1 MSDEKITTEVLT
13 NEARMLQQ
21 MITKLDEQLEEIQMS
36 RLKLVT
42 VQGCLLEKLGL
53 DAEQLELP
61 FKECVESAKGPLLDE
76 IAREGAN

>member
-1 MSDEKITTEVLT
+1 MSDYKITTEVLT

-53 DAEQLELP
+53 EVEQLELP
-61 FKECVESAKGPLLDE
+61 FIEGVESAVGPLLDE
-76 IAREGAN
+76 IAGKGA

>member
-1 MSDEKITTEVLT
+1 MSNEKITTEVLT

-42 VQGCLLEKLGL
+42 VQSCLLEKLGL
-53 DAEQLELP
+53 ELEQLELP
-61 FKECVESAKGPLLDE
+61 FKECVEAAENSE
-76 IAREGAN
+76 

>member
-1 MSDEKITTEVLT
+1 MPDAQITTELLT

-21 MITKLDEQLEEIQMS
+21 MIIKLDEQLEEIQMS

-53 DAEQLELP
+53 NAKQLELP
-61 FKECVESAKGPLLDE
+61 FKECVGAAKGPLLDQ

>member
-1 MSDEKITTEVLT
+1 MSDYKITTEVLT

-53 DAEQLELP
+53 DA
-61 FKECVESAKGPLLDE
+61 
-76 IAREGAN
+76 

>member
-1 MSDEKITTEVLT
+1 MPDAQITTEILT

-21 MITKLDEQLEEIQMS
+21 MIIKLDEQLEEIQMS

-53 DAEQLELP
+53 NAEQLELP
-61 FKECVESAKGPLLDE
+61 FKECVEAAKGPLPDQ
-76 IAREGAN
+76 IAQEGAN

>member
-21 MITKLDEQLEEIQMS
+21 MITKLDEQLEEIQLS

-42 VQGCLLEKLGL
+42 VQSCLLEKLGL
-53 DAEQLELP
+53 ELEQLELP
-61 FKECVESAKGPLLDE
+61 FKECVEAAENSE
-76 IAREGAN
+76 

>member
-1 MSDEKITTEVLT
+1 MSDYKITTEVLT

-53 DAEQLELP
+53 EVEQLELP
-61 FKECVESAKGPLLDE
+61 FKECVESAVGPLLDE
-76 IAREGAN
+76 IAREGA